1 MKRAV
6 PLTPVQRMAL
16 DSQRNIAVTAS
27 AGAGKTATLVERYIE
42 LLRQHP
48 EIGVRQVLAI
58 TFTQKAAAEMRERI
72 DRRLADALN
81 DSTELAEVLPKS
93 ELAEVQDLPESERQR
108 LRQIR
113 EDLPAARISTIH
125 AFCAALLREYPIEA
139 DVDPAFAVLE
149 GVDAAQLRQQA
160 VRQTLETLSRVR
172 DSDPDKNALRRT
184 LAEWPRRYLEQVLE
198 HLLEKKHHAR
208 SWCRHYAEQSPD
220 QILNDWREMQ
230 QTVSAPACSALLT
243 DPHFTD
249 MLAEL
254 AALEPLTDAK
264 DSAVDR
270 LNPLRDFMRR
280 LSVSTPRLSLPKSE
294 LAEVLP
300 KSEASTLSSAETL
313 AEVQTPPS
321 DEALEIL
328 PRLAEGLLT
337 NGKPLSG
344 SRLGKKSNWEE
355 AALAR
360 VRELVPALGRCLA
373 PHADLLSLELSAADE
388 RAAAVLPALSRL
400 FLRADARYESSK
412 GNGSMLDMDDLLEKS
427 HQLLAADADIR
438 HRLAQHYRFA
448 LIDEF
453 QDTDPLQWEIIRSL
467 ASPDGQMSGDKLFIV
482 GDPKQS
488 IYSFRAAD
496 VTVFARVRAAIAA
509 ANAAHQRDSQPFC
522 DDGEILDASPDERL
536 GSLVMGENF
545 RTLAQPVAFVNALFP
560 KFMQTVPDEP
570 FQVGYDPLIGC
581 RPADVSEGSVEL
593 LLLPP
598 DVNRN
603 ATEIALREAELVA
616 HRLSHLLA
624 GNDLQVADQDGL
636 RPPEPGDIAL
646 LLRRRS
652 NLPAYEDALRACGI
666 PFQVAGGQGF
676 YQRQE
681 IYDLANILRVL
692 CNPGDGI
699 ALMGALRSPYFGLS
713 DNALYALTAPQGGR
727 LAEHLADA
735 SQRQHLA
742 PADQEAATDAV
753 ARLQRWEE
761 LRDRVPLV
769 ELLHTILEDTGAW
782 GFLCYGERGE
792 QAVANVHKLLDLA
805 REFRGPL
812 VDFTARLDLLTT
824 EEEREGE
831 ALLDADAL
839 HILTVHAAK
848 GLEFPIVV
856 VPDLAAR
863 FNFQNSAPALIDAE
877 KGIGLRVL
885 DPEQDYKRASSFT
898 RTLINR
904 NASRRQRAEEKRL
917 LYVACT
923 RARDHLLLGGALTDK
938 HFAADLDAAADC
950 LGWICGSLALTE
962 DDLARATK
970 SVAGVP
976 SALPIHTDPSAF
988 PVSATADQRAE
999 PAFRALGLSDSTE
1012 RDAAVPPQSQKLSEN
1027 PLWDSMPSFPR
1038 KRESSG
1044 RGLDTRDGTQSF
1056 QTASQPSQQSPDAAP
1071 AQAAEPTLDLLSPL
1085 DNPQDRPEFS
1095 ASELVL
1101 FAADPA
1107 AHHRQYALGLPPWPL
1122 GQVDASRRRG
1132 MIFGQLAHAGIEALS
1147 NSPDADPTAL
1157 AADLV
1162 VAATLPVASYRAPF
1176 ERELTALLRRCRQS
1190 PLAALWRTHAEARTE
1205 VRFTLSLER
1214 GLVHGVVDYIGRGA
1228 DGLWELVD
1236 YKTGHRANAEES
1248 AQHYRL
1254 QLEIYALCLQTLH
1267 PDQGEYRAT
1276 LYFTDLDEAHLV
1288 SFTPADLTAVRT
1300 RLDDLVAQLIAA
1312 KV

>member
-42 LLRQHP
+42 LLRLHP

-72 DRRLADALN
+72 ARRLADAL
-81 DSTELAEVLPKS
+81 DQE
-93 ELAEVQDLPESERQR
+93 LPEPERQR

-113 EDLPAARISTIH
+113 ADLPAARISTIH

-160 VRQTLETLSRVR
+160 VRQTLASLARAH
-172 DSDPDKNALRRT
+172 DSDPDKEALRRT

-208 SWCRHYAEQSPD
+208 MWCRHYVEQSPD
-220 QILNDWREMQ
+220 QILSDWRGMQ
-230 QTVSAPACSALLT
+230 QTACAPACRSLLNDT
-243 DPHFTD
+243 QFTD

-254 AALEPLTDAK
+254 AALSPLTDER
-264 DSAVDR
+264 DSAVER

-280 LSVSTPRLSLPKSE
+280 LS
-294 LAEVLP
+294 
-300 KSEASTLSSAETL
+300 
-313 AEVQTPPS
+313 QTPPP

-328 PRLAEGLLT
+328 PRLAEKLLT
-337 NGKPLSG
+337 NGRPLSG

-360 VRELVPALGRCLA
+360 VRELVPTLGRCLA

-388 RAAAVLPALSRL
+388 RAAAVLPALSRV
-400 FLRADARYESSK
+400 FLRADARCESSK
-412 GNGSMLDMDDLLEKS
+412 GNGRMLDMDDLLEKT
-427 HQLLAADADIR
+427 HQLIAADADIR

-467 ASPDGQMSGDKLFIV
+467 ASPDGQMAGDKLFIV

-496 VTVFARVRAAIAA
+496 VTVFALVRGTITE
-509 ANAAHQRDSQPFC
+509 ANAAHERESQPFC
-522 DDGEILDASPDERL
+522 DDGEILDASFTQRL
-536 GSLVMGENF
+536 GTLVMGENF

-560 KFMQTVPDEP
+560 KFMQAVPDEP

-581 RPADVSEGSVEL
+581 RSADVSEGSVEL

-598 DVNRN
+598 DDSRDS
-603 ATEIALREAELVA
+603 TEAALREAELVA
-616 HRLSHLLA
+616 RRLSHLLA

-636 RPPEPGDIAL
+636 RPPVPGDIAL
-646 LLRRRS
+646 LLRRRR
-652 NLPAYEDALRACGI
+652 NLFAYEDALRACGI
-666 PFQVAGGQGF
+666 PFQVAGGRGF

-727 LAEHLADA
+727 LAKNLADA
-735 SQRQHLA
+735 NQRQRLA

-753 ARLQRWEE
+753 ARLQCWEG

-782 GFLCYGERGE
+782 GFLCYGERGD
-792 QAVANVHKLLDLA
+792 QAVANAHKLLDLA

-812 VDFTARLDLLTT
+812 ADFVVRLDLLTH
-824 EEEREGE
+824 EEQQEGE
-831 ALLDADAL
+831 AVLDADAL

-848 GLEFPIVV
+848 GLEFPIVL

-863 FNFQNSAPALIDAE
+863 FNFQNSDPALIDRE
-877 KGIGLRVL
+877 KGLGLRVL
-885 DPEQDYKRASSFT
+885 DPEQDYKRTSSFI

-904 NASRRQRAEEKRL
+904 NAGRRQRAEEKRL

-938 HFAADLDAAADC
+938 HLNADLDAAMDC

-962 DDLARATK
+962 GDLAQGSKA
-970 SVAGVP
+970 VAGVP
-976 SALPIHTDPSAF
+976 SPLPIHTDPNAF
-988 PVSATADQRAE
+988 SVPATTDHQAN
-999 PAFRALGLSDSTE
+999 PAFRAL
-1012 RDAAVPPQSQKLSEN
+1012 
-1027 PLWDSMPSFPR
+1027 
-1038 KRESSG
+1038 
-1044 RGLDTRDGTQSF
+1044 
-1056 QTASQPSQQSPDAAP
+1056 DAAP
-1071 AQAAEPTLDLLSPL
+1071 MQAANPTLDLLSPL
-1085 DNPQDRPEFS
+1085 DDPQDRPEFA

-1107 AHHRQYALGLPPWPL
+1107 AHHRQYVLGLPAWPL
-1122 GQVDASRRRG
+1122 GQVDASRRRA
-1132 MIFGQLAHAGIEALS
+1132 MLFGQLAHAGLEALS
-1147 NSPDADPTAL
+1147 NSPDADPAAL

-1162 VAATLPVASYRAPF
+1162 VAATLPVASYRASF
-1176 ERELTALLRRCRQS
+1176 ERELAALLHRCRQS
-1190 PLAALWRTHAEARTE
+1190 SIAKHWLAHTEARTE

-1214 GLVHGVVDYIGRGA
+1214 SLVHGVVDYMGRGD

-1236 YKTGHRANAEES
+1236 YKTGHRANPDEAV
-1248 AQHYRL
+1248 QHYRL
-1254 QLEIYALCLQTLH
+1254 QLEIYTLCLRALY
-1267 PDQGEYRAT
+1267 PVQGEYRAT
-1276 LYFTDLDEAHLV
+1276 LYFTDLDEARLV
-1288 SFTPADLTAVRT
+1288 RFAPSDLAAAHT
-1300 RLDDLVAQLIAA
+1300 RLDDLIAQLIAA
-1312 KV
+1312 KDSMLTGML

>member
-42 LLRQHP
+42 LLRLHP

-72 DRRLADALN
+72 ARRLADAL
-81 DSTELAEVLPKS
+81 D
-93 ELAEVQDLPESERQR
+93 QDLPEPERQR

-113 EDLPAARISTIH
+113 ADLPAARISTIH
-125 AFCAALLREYPIEA
+125 AFCSALLREYPIEA

-160 VRQTLETLSRVR
+160 VRQTLASLARAR
-172 DSDPDKNALRRT
+172 DSDPDKEALRRT

-208 SWCRHYAEQSPD
+208 MWCRHYAEQSPD
-220 QILNDWREMQ
+220 QILSDWRGMQ
-230 QTVSAPACSALLT
+230 QTACAPACRALLDDT
-243 DPHFTD
+243 QFTD

-254 AALEPLTDAK
+254 AALSPLTDER
-264 DSAVDR
+264 DSAVER

-280 LSVSTPRLSLPKSE
+280 LSQ
-294 LAEVLP
+294 A
-300 KSEASTLSSAETL
+300 
-313 AEVQTPPS
+313 PS
-321 DEALEIL
+321 PDEAIEIL
-328 PRLAEGLLT
+328 PRLADGLLT
-337 NGKPLSG
+337 NGRPLSG

-355 AALAR
+355 ATLAR

-373 PHADLLSLELSAADE
+373 LHADLLSLELGAADE
-388 RAAAVLPALSRL
+388 RAVAVLPALSRV
-400 FLRADARYESSK
+400 FLRADARCESSK
-412 GNGSMLDMDDLLEKS
+412 GNGRMLDMDDLLEKS
-427 HQLLAADADIR
+427 HQLIAADADIR

-467 ASPDGQMSGDKLFIV
+467 ASPDEQMAGDKLFIV

-496 VTVFARVRAAIAA
+496 VTVFARVRDAIAK
-509 ANAAHQRDSQPFC
+509 ANAAHERESQPFC
-522 DDGEILDASPDERL
+522 DDGEVLDSSPTQRL
-536 GSLVMGENF
+536 GTLVMGENF

-560 KFMQTVPDEP
+560 KFMQAVPDEP

-581 RPADVSEGSVEL
+581 RSADVSEGSVEL

-598 DVNRN
+598 DDSRDS
-603 ATEIALREAELVA
+603 TEAARCEAELVA
-616 HRLSHLLA
+616 RRLSHLLE

-636 RPPEPGDIAL
+636 RPPVPGDIAL
-646 LLRRRS
+646 LLRRRR
-652 NLPAYEDALRACGI
+652 NLSAYEDALRACGI
-666 PFQVAGGQGF
+666 PFQVAGGRGF

-727 LAEHLADA
+727 LAKNLADA
-735 SQRQHLA
+735 NQRQRLA

-753 ARLQRWEE
+753 ARLQRWGE

-782 GFLCYGERGE
+782 GFLCYGERGD
-792 QAVANVHKLLDLA
+792 QAVANAHKLLDLA

-812 VDFTARLDLLTT
+812 ADFVVRLDLLTS
-824 EEEREGE
+824 EEQQEGE
-831 ALLDADAL
+831 AVLDADAL

-863 FNFQNSAPALIDAE
+863 FNFQNSDPALIDAE
-877 KGIGLRVL
+877 KGLGLRVL
-885 DPEQDYKRASSFT
+885 DPEQDYKRTSSFV

-904 NASRRQRAEEKRL
+904 NAGRRQRAEEKRL

-938 HFAADLDAAADC
+938 HLNADLDAAMDC

-962 DDLARATK
+962 GDLAQGSKA
-970 SVAGVP
+970 VAGVP
-976 SALPIHTDPSAF
+976 SPLPIHTDPSAF
-988 PVSATADQRAE
+988 SVPATTAHQAE
-999 PAFRALGLSDSTE
+999 PAFRAL
-1012 RDAAVPPQSQKLSEN
+1012 
-1027 PLWDSMPSFPR
+1027 
-1038 KRESSG
+1038 
-1044 RGLDTRDGTQSF
+1044 DT
-1056 QTASQPSQQSPDAAP
+1056 AP
-1071 AQAAEPTLDLLSPL
+1071 AQAAAPVLDLLSPL
-1085 DNPQDRPEFS
+1085 DDPQDRPEFA

-1107 AHHRQYALGLPPWPL
+1107 AHHRQYVLSLPAWPL
-1122 GQVDASRRRG
+1122 GQVDASRRRA
-1132 MIFGQLAHAGIEALS
+1132 MLFGQLAHAGIEALS
-1147 NSPDADPTAL
+1147 DSPDADPAAL

-1162 VAATLPVASYRAPF
+1162 AAATLPVASYRASF
-1176 ERELTALLRRCRQS
+1176 ERELAALLHRCRQS

-1214 GLVHGVVDYIGRGA
+1214 GLVHGVIDYIGRGA

-1236 YKTGHRANAEES
+1236 YKTGHRANPDEAV
-1248 AQHYRL
+1248 QHYRL
-1254 QLEIYALCLQTLH
+1254 QLEIYALCLQALY
-1267 PDQGEYRAT
+1267 PGQGEYRAT
-1276 LYFTDLDEAHLV
+1276 LYFTDLDEARLV
-1288 SFTPADLTAVRT
+1288 RFAPADLAAVRT
-1300 RLDDLVAQLIAA
+1300 RLDDLVAQLVAA
-1312 KV
+1312 KDSMLTGML

>member
-72 DRRLADALN
+72 ARRLSDAL
-81 DSTELAEVLPKS
+81 DQE
-93 ELAEVQDLPESERQR
+93 LPEPERQR

-160 VRQTLETLSRVR
+160 VRQTLASLARAR
-172 DSDPDKNALRRT
+172 DSDPDKEALRRT

-208 SWCRHYAEQSPD
+208 SWCHHYAEQSPD

-230 QTVSAPACSALLT
+230 QTASAPACRALLDDT
-243 DPHFTD
+243 QFTD

-254 AALEPLTDAK
+254 AALESLTDER
-264 DSAVDR
+264 DSAVER

-280 LSVSTPRLSLPKSE
+280 LSQ
-294 LAEVLP
+294 A
-300 KSEASTLSSAETL
+300 
-313 AEVQTPPS
+313 PPL
-321 DEALEIL
+321 DEALAIL

-355 AALAR
+355 ADLAR

-373 PHADLLSLELSAADE
+373 PHADLLSLELTAADE
-388 RAAAVLPALSRL
+388 RAAAVLPALSHV
-400 FLRADARYESSK
+400 FLRANARYENSK
-412 GNGSMLDMDDLLEKS
+412 GNGRMLDMDDLLEKS
-427 HQLLAADADIR
+427 HQLIDANADIR

-453 QDTDPLQWEIIRSL
+453 QDTDPLQWKIIRSL
-467 ASPDGQMSGDKLFIV
+467 TSPDGQMASDKLFIV

-496 VTVFARVRAAIAA
+496 VTVFARVRDAIAE
-509 ANAAHQRDSQPFC
+509 ANAAHERESRPFC
-522 DDGEILDASPDERL
+522 DDGEVLDASPTQRL

-560 KFMQTVPDEP
+560 QFMQEIPDEP

-581 RPADVSEGSVEL
+581 RSADVSEGSVEL

-598 DVNRN
+598 DVNRDPTDS
-603 ATEIALREAELVA
+603 ARCEAQLVA
-616 HRLSHLLA
+616 RRLSHLLE

-636 RPPEPGDIAL
+636 RPPVPGDIAL
-646 LLRRRS
+646 LLRRRR
-652 NLPAYEDALRACGI
+652 NLSAYEDALRACGI
-666 PFQVAGGQGF
+666 PFQVAGGRGF

-681 IYDLANILRVL
+681 IYDIANILRVL
-692 CNPGDGI
+692 CNLGDGI

-713 DNALYALTAPQGGR
+713 DNALYALTAPDGSR
-727 LAEHLADA
+727 LAKNLADA
-735 SQRQHLA
+735 DQRQRLA
-742 PADQEAATDAV
+742 PADQEVSTDAV
-753 ARLQRWEE
+753 ARLQCWEG

-782 GFLCYGERGE
+782 GFLCYGERGD

-812 VDFTARLDLLTT
+812 ADFVVRLDLLTN
-824 EEEREGE
+824 EEQQEGE
-831 ALLDADAL
+831 AVLDADAL

-877 KGIGLRVL
+877 KGLGLRVL
-885 DPEQDYKRASSFT
+885 DPEQDYKRTSSFI

-923 RARDHLLLGGALTDK
+923 RARDHLMLGGVLTDK
-938 HFAADLDAAADC
+938 HFAADLDAATDC
-950 LGWICGSLALTE
+950 LGWICGSLDLTE
-962 DDLARATK
+962 DDLARGTK
-970 SVAGVP
+970 AVAGVLSP
-976 SALPIHTDPSAF
+976 LPIYTDPSAF
-988 PVSATADQRAE
+988 PATAATDHQAE
-999 PAFRALGLSDSTE
+999 LAFRALRL
-1012 RDAAVPPQSQKLSEN
+1012 
-1027 PLWDSMPSFPR
+1027 
-1038 KRESSG
+1038 SSG
-1044 RGLDTRDGTQSF
+1044 RSL
-1056 QTASQPSQQSPDAAP
+1056 DAAP
-1071 AQAAEPTLDLLSPL
+1071 TQAADPALDILSPL
-1085 DNPQDRPEFS
+1085 DDSQDRPEFA

-1107 AHHRQYALGLPPWPL
+1107 AHHRQYVLSLPPWPL
-1122 GQVDASRRRG
+1122 GQVDAPRRRG
-1132 MIFGQLAHAGIEALS
+1132 MLFGQLAHAGIEALS
-1147 NSPDADPTAL
+1147 NSPDADPAAL

-1162 VAATLPVASYRAPF
+1162 AAR
-1176 ERELTALLRRCRQS
+1176 
-1190 PLAALWRTHAEARTE
+1190 
-1205 VRFTLSLER
+1205 
-1214 GLVHGVVDYIGRGA
+1214 
-1228 DGLWELVD
+1228 
-1236 YKTGHRANAEES
+1236 
-1248 AQHYRL
+1248 
-1254 QLEIYALCLQTLH
+1254 
-1267 PDQGEYRAT
+1267 
-1276 LYFTDLDEAHLV
+1276 
-1288 SFTPADLTAVRT
+1288 
-1300 RLDDLVAQLIAA
+1300 
-1312 KV
+1312 

>member
-1 MKRAV
+1 MKRAI

-72 DRRLADALN
+72 ARRLADAL
-81 DSTELAEVLPKS
+81 D
-93 ELAEVQDLPESERQR
+93 QDLPEPERQR

-139 DVDPAFAVLE
+139 DVDPAFSVLE

-160 VRQTLETLSRVR
+160 VRQTLESLARTR
-172 DSDPDKNALRRT
+172 DSDPDKDALRRT

-198 HLLEKKHHAR
+198 YLLEKKHSAR
-208 SWCRHYAEQSPD
+208 SWCHHYAEQSPD
-220 QILNDWREMQ
+220 QIVSDWREMQ
-230 QTVSAPACSALLT
+230 QTTSAPACHALLDDT
-243 DPHFTD
+243 HFTD

-254 AALEPLTDAK
+254 AALEPLTDES
-264 DSAVDR
+264 DSAVER
-270 LNPLRDFMRR
+270 LNPLRDSMRR
-280 LSVSTPRLSLPKSE
+280 LSQTLP
-294 LAEVLP
+294 L
-300 KSEASTLSSAETL
+300 
-313 AEVQTPPS
+313 
-321 DEALEIL
+321 DEALAIL
-328 PRLAEGLLT
+328 LRLAEGLLT

-355 AALAR
+355 ATLAR
-360 VRELVPALGRCLA
+360 VRELVPALGRRLA

-388 RAAAVLPALSRL
+388 RAAAVLPALSRV
-400 FLRADARYESSK
+400 FFRVDVRYENSK
-412 GNGSMLDMDDLLEKS
+412 GNGSMLDMDDLLEKT
-427 HQLLAADADIR
+427 HQLIAADAAIR

-453 QDTDPLQWEIIRSL
+453 QDTDPLQWKIIRSL
-467 ASPDGQMSGDKLFIV
+467 AAPDGQMSGDKLFIV

-488 IYSFRAAD
+488 IYSFRDAD
-496 VTVFARVRAAIAA
+496 VTVFARVRDAIVE
-509 ANAAHQRDSQPFC
+509 ANAAHERESRPFC
-522 DDGEILDASPDERL
+522 DDGEVLDASPPERL
-536 GSLVMGENF
+536 GTLVMGENF

-560 KFMQTVPDEP
+560 QFMQEVPDEP
-570 FQVGYDPLIGC
+570 FQIGYDPLIGC
-581 RPADVSEGSVEL
+581 RSADVSEGSVEL

-598 DVNRN
+598 DVNRDS
-603 ATEIALREAELVA
+603 TEAARCEAQLVA
-616 HRLSHLLA
+616 RRLRHLLA

-636 RPPEPGDIAL
+636 RPPEPRDIAL
-646 LLRRRS
+646 LLRRRR
-652 NLPAYEDALRACGI
+652 NLFAYEDALRTCGI
-666 PFQVAGGQGF
+666 PFQVAGGRGF

-692 CNPGDGI
+692 CNSGDGI

-713 DNALYALTAPQGGR
+713 DNALYALTAPDGGQ
-727 LAEHLADA
+727 LTEHLDDA
-735 SQRQHLA
+735 SWRQRLA
-742 PADQEAATDAV
+742 PADQEAAEDAV
-753 ARLQRWEE
+753 ARLQHWKE

-769 ELLHTILEDTGAW
+769 ELLHTILEDTGTW
-782 GFLCYGERGE
+782 GFLCYGERGD

-812 VDFTARLDLLTT
+812 TDFAVRLDLLTN
-824 EEEREGE
+824 EEEQEGE

-863 FNFQNSAPALIDAE
+863 FNFQNSAPALIDKE
-877 KGIGLRVL
+877 KGIGLRAL
-885 DPEQDYKRASSFT
+885 DPEQDYKRTSSFV

-923 RARDHLLLGGALTDK
+923 RARDHLLLGGVLTDK

-950 LGWICGSLALTE
+950 LGWICGSLELTE
-962 DDLARATK
+962 ADLAQGAK
-970 SVAGVP
+970 SITGVP
-976 SALPIHTDPSAF
+976 SPLPIHTALSEF
-988 PVSATADQRAE
+988 PVSATIDHRAE
-999 PAFRALGLSDSTE
+999 PAFHAL
-1012 RDAAVPPQSQKLSEN
+1012 N
-1027 PLWDSMPSFPR
+1027 
-1038 KRESSG
+1038 
-1044 RGLDTRDGTQSF
+1044 
-1056 QTASQPSQQSPDAAP
+1056 AAP
-1071 AQAAEPTLDLLSPL
+1071 TQAAEPALDLLSPL
-1085 DNPQDRPEFS
+1085 DDPQDRPEFA

-1101 FAADPA
+1101 FVADPA

-1122 GQVDASRRRG
+1122 GQVDVPRRRG
-1132 MIFGQLAHAGIEALS
+1132 MLFGQLAHAGIEALA

-1162 VAATLPVASYRAPF
+1162 TAATLPVASYHASF
-1176 ERELTALLRRCRQS
+1176 ERELAALLHRCRQS
-1190 PLAALWRTHAEARTE
+1190 PIAVHWLANTEARTE

-1236 YKTGHRANAEES
+1236 YKTGHRANTDEAV
-1248 AQHYRL
+1248 QHYQL
-1254 QLEIYALCLQTLH
+1254 QLEIYALCLQALH
-1267 PDQGEYRAT
+1267 PDQDEYRAT
-1276 LYFTDLDEAHLV
+1276 LYFTDLDEARPV
-1288 SFTPADLTAVRT
+1288 SFTPADLATAHA
-1300 RLDDLVAQLIAA
+1300 RLNDLIAQLIAA
-1312 KV
+1312 KA